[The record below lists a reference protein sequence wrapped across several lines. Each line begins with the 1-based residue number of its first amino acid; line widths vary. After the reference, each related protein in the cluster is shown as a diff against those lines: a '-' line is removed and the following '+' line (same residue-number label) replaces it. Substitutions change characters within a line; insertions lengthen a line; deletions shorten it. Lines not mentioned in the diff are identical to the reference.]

1 MAGTQEAVSREDL
14 RDQVVAAAARLLQE
28 EGADAVTTRAVAQA
42 AGVQAPTIYRLF
54 GDMRGLLDAVMSY
67 GFAGYLEAKTS
78 SERAA
83 DPVEDL
89 RRGWDLHVGFGV
101 ANPALYSL
109 MYGDPHPG
117 TAPTAAR
124 RAAEVLDGLV
134 HRVAQAGRLRVDE
147 GRAAQIIHAAGC
159 GVTLTLIATPPEL
172 RDPAV
177 SELTR
182 EAVLAAVTTNA
193 APSMTEESV
202 LVTAAA
208 SLKAGLNGS
217 SVPLNGPERSL
228 LGDWLDRITRAE
240 G

>member
-1 MAGTQEAVSREDL
+1 MIGFQAEPLSETGQRIVRAAADLLAKGGRDAVS
-14 RDQVVAAAARLLQE
+14 
-28 EGADAVTTRAVAQA
+28 TRSVSAA

-78 SERAA
+78 RERAA

-117 TAPTAAR
+117 TTPTAAK

-147 GRAAQIIHAAGC
+147 SRAAQIIHAAGC
-159 GVTLTLIATPPEL
+159 GVTLTLIATPPES

-182 EAVLAAVTTNA
+182 EAVLAAVTTDA
-193 APSMTEESV
+193 APSITEQSV

-217 SVPLNGPERSL
+217 SVPLNGPERAL